1 MKKDLGKRTFTEMYM
16 ITKEDK
22 KILDKCLKNL
32 NQDIKKELS
41 TPIKI
46 AEKEIQTDHSGTEAS
61 EKTVLLDE
69 PSENTTMTEEIQQ
82 LSGSATSSPKSQNV
96 SNLSEDM
103 MVYGGEIIEKQKKKG
118 LKVKAGA
125 PKKASNLNPELIES
139 LNSPVSSKTRKKK
152 KTKSVQSPTK
162 TYTRWN

>member
-61 EKTVLLDE
+61 EKNGIV
-69 PSENTTMTEEIQQ
+69 
-82 LSGSATSSPKSQNV
+82 
-96 SNLSEDM
+96 
-103 MVYGGEIIEKQKKKG
+103 
-118 LKVKAGA
+118 
-125 PKKASNLNPELIES
+125 
-139 LNSPVSSKTRKKK
+139 R
-152 KTKSVQSPTK
+152 
-162 TYTRWN
+162 